1 VLFTVVGEAEA
12 DVDRG
17 GGRRRSRR
25 GPRLVVLRRPA
36 VRVQGPAP
44 GALHSRGGEGRLQGT
59 GGGDGAVIAS
69 GGRLQGADGER
80 GAAGVS

>member
-1 VLFTVVGEAEA
+1 
-12 DVDRG
+12 
-17 GGRRRSRR
+17 
-25 GPRLVVLRRPA
+25 
-36 VRVQGPAP
+36 VQGPAP
-44 GALHSRGGEGRLQGT
+44 GALHSRGGEGRLQGA